1 MPLRI
6 AVGGFQHESHS
17 FAPRPT
23 SYSDFLAPGGWPP
36 LCRGPAMLR
45 AMANSSTTTAGA
57 LPVLAASGAELV
69 PLLWCIAMPAGPVQD
84 EAFERIAAM
93 LVADL
98 GAALDASPVDGLF
111 LDLHG
116 AALTD
121 TFPDAEGELLRR
133 VRAVAGARMPL
144 VITLDPHANLT
155 AKMVALADAI
165 VPYRTYPH
173 IDQHESGAHAA
184 NLLLARLRRGAPWAK
199 AFRQLDYWFTLSA
212 QCTMTGPMRKAMEE
226 RAAIAARHRVAE
238 LAFCFGFPYADFA
251 DCGAAVACTAETQ
264 GHADAAVNDMIAWLV
279 AHEDDFQ
286 PDAVPAPQAVSEA
299 LSTAAG
305 ATRPVVVADTQDNPG
320 GGGHGDTTGLLA
332 ELIAQ
337 HARGAVVCFINDAEY
352 AAACHAAG
360 EGTTVALPLGGRSDG
375 VPLTGQARVLRLGHG
390 SFPLT
395 GPMGQ
400 GNMANLGPTALVE
413 FPPGIRVIVTSRKIQ
428 AADQAILRHLGVE
441 PAHCPIIVLKSS
453 VHFRADFEPIAERII
468 IAAAPGP
475 VIADPSTLPF
485 GHVRASVRKRAGG
498 RS

>member
-23 SYSDFLAPGGWPP
+23 AYSDFLAPGGWPP
-36 LCRGPAMLR
+36 LCRGPAMLQ
-45 AMANSSTTTAGA
+45 AVANSSTTTAGA
-57 LPVLAASGAELV
+57 LPVLVASAAELV

-98 GAALDASPVDGLF
+98 SAALDVGSIDGLF

-121 TFPDAEGELLRR
+121 RFPDAEGELLRR
-133 VRAVAGARMPL
+133 VRTVVGPEMPL

-155 AKMVALADAI
+155 ARMVALADAI

-173 IDQHESGAHAA
+173 IDKHETGARAA
-184 NLLLARLRRGAPWAK
+184 NLLLSRIRRGAPWAK

-212 QCTMTGPMRKAMEE
+212 QCTMTDPMRAAMEE
-226 RAAIAARHRVAE
+226 RAAIAARHSVAE
-238 LAFCFGFPYADFA
+238 LAFCFGFPYADFD
-251 DCGAAVACTAETQ
+251 DCGAAVTCTAKTTRQAE
-264 GHADAAVNDMIAWLV
+264 AAVSDMIEWL
-279 AHEDDFQ
+279 AGHENDFQ

-299 LSTAAG
+299 LRTAAG
-305 ATRPVVVADTQDNPG
+305 AARPVILADTQDNPG
-320 GGGHGDTTGLLA
+320 GGGHGDTTGLLV

-337 HARGAVVCFINDAEY
+337 RSRGAIVCFINDAEY

-360 EGTTVALPLGGRSDG
+360 EGTTLALPLGGKSDG
-375 VPLTGQARVLRLGHG
+375 VPFTGQAQVLRLGHG

-428 AADQAILRHLGVE
+428 ASDRAILRHLGVE
-441 PAHCPIIVLKSS
+441 PEHCPIIVLKSS

-475 VIADPSTLPF
+475 VIADPSALPF
-485 GHVRASVRKRAGG
+485 RHVRASVRKRAGG
-498 RS
+498 RF